1 MVREIVVVEDPR
13 LLTKCPR
20 VPRIDDSTRRLIDD
34 MVDTMRDAPGIG
46 LAAPQVGVLLRV
58 IVCEV
63 DEHLHALVN
72 PEIVRAEGEQVGD
85 EGCLSIPGY
94 VGEVKRFERVV
105 VKAKNRAGKGVR
117 VRAEGLL
124 ARCLQHEIDHIDGIL
139 FTARLTSPD
148 TLRKVAPED
157 AGEAV
162 AGPAPKAVG
171 AEAAGGSLSP
181 RGPKRPGAHR
191 LRSHPQ
197 VRAPAPAG
205 APPA

>member
-1 MVREIVVVEDPR
+1 MVRDIVVVDDPR
-13 LLTKCPR
+13 LRTKCPK

-63 DEHLHALVN
+63 EDHLHALVN

-94 VGEVKRFERVV
+94 IGEVKRFERVV
-105 VKAKNRAGKGVR
+105 VKAKNRAGKDVR
-117 VRAEGLL
+117 VRADGLL

-139 FTARLTSPD
+139 FTDRLTSSD
-148 TLRKVAPED
+148 SLRKVAPEI
-157 AGEAV
+157 AAEAV
-162 AGPAPKAVG
+162 GEPAA
-171 AEAAGGSLSP
+171 AEAA
-181 RGPKRPGAHR
+181 A
-191 LRSHPQ
+191 
-197 VRAPAPAG
+197 V
-205 APPA
+205 